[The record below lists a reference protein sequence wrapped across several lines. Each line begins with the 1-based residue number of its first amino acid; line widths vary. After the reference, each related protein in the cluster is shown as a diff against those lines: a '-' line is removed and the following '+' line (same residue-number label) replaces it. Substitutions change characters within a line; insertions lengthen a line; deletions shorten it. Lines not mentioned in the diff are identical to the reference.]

1 MLPLFIYFILLLVF
15 WGRPVFKM
23 PLIFLFLFS
32 PQIRACLCT
41 RMKSAVHKKG
51 EFCCPLGSSDFRWAL
66 PFLFVLMHRNRKFA
80 EISPFAKRKFQLVSL
95 RVVMALDEG
104 IMLCIGP
111 LVVRASCG
119 NGLSR
124 GVTSLHLIFRLQE
137 RGSKRTIIWKP

>member
-1 MLPLFIYFILLLVF
+1 LGKAYCQNAPHFSVF
-15 WGRPVFKM
+15 
-23 PLIFLFLFS
+23 FS

-41 RMKSAVHKKG
+41 GMKSTLHKKG
-51 EFCCPLGSSDFRWAL
+51 EFCCPVGSCDFRWVL

-95 RVVMALDEG
+95 HVVMPLDEG

-111 LVVRASCG
+111 LLVRASSG
-119 NGLSR
+119 NGVSR

-137 RGSKRTIIWKP
+137 RGSKRTIIWKS